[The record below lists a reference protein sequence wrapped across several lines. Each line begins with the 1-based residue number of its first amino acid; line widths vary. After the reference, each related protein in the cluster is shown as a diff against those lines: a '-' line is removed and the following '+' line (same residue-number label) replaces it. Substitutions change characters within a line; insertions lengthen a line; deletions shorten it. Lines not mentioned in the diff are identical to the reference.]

1 MLELQSGIAHILD
14 RHNPSSSPP
23 PPRQRAA
30 TLSRHSPSVLD
41 TASSLHSFTK
51 SSFGTTANISA
62 TSTPIVPKM
71 ASQEAPTSRLRVCII
86 GAGLGGLTLAQLL
99 MSSPGIKVTCY
110 ERSATLDDRLTGY
123 RVMLSGSTLTTL
135 KGKLWN
141 EVWAHIALSIGEQPE
156 GGQRLEFFKGSGES
170 LFNWD
175 SEGMRDQ
182 FSVSRWQLRNG
193 LLHRSEPFLK
203 TGKMFV
209 RYEELPRGGVKV
221 FFSDGSTDECDLLV
235 GADGWNS
242 RVKRQLLPYATVKN
256 TDMCVVYFKLPLT
269 PRTLQALNH
278 SSGAQMVSRH
288 TPYPNPRPSTT
299 KQ

>member
-1 MLELQSGIAHILD
+1 MLASQPSVPNVLH
-14 RHNPSSSPP
+14 RRNPNTSSPQSR
-23 PPRQRAA
+23 PRAP
-30 TLSRHSPSVLD
+30 TTSRLP
-41 TASSLHSFTK
+41 TFLHTRSD
-51 SSFGTTANISA
+51 SGSFGTTSTISS
-62 TSTPIVPKM
+62 STHSLPTM
-71 ASQEAPTSRLRVCII
+71 ARIEEPTTPLRVCII

-99 MSSPGIKVTCY
+99 MSSPSIKVTCY

-156 GGQRLEFFKGSGES
+156 GGQRYEFFKGSGES
-170 LFNWD
+170 LFKWD

-193 LLHRSEPFLK
+193 LLHRSEPFLQ

-209 RYEELPRGGVKV
+209 RYEELARGGVRV
-221 FFSDGSTDECDLLV
+221 FFSDGSTTECDLLV

-242 RVKRQLLPYATVKN
+242 RVKRQLVPYATVKN

-278 SSGAQMVSRH
+278 SSGAHMVS
-288 TPYPNPRPSTT
+288 
-299 KQ
+299 

>member
-1 MLELQSGIAHILD
+1 MLELQPALAHVLD
-14 RHNPSSSPP
+14 RHNPSSSQS
-23 PPRQRAA
+23 RRRAP
-30 TLSRHSPSVLD
+30 TNPHRLPSFLD
-41 TASSLHSFTK
+41 TASTLHTRSD
-51 SSFGTTANISA
+51 SSSYGTTSTISSSS
-62 TSTPIVPKM
+62 TSFPTM
-71 ASQEAPTSRLRVCII
+71 APLEPPAERLRVCII

-156 GGQRLEFFKGSGES
+156 GGQRLDFFKGNGDS
-170 LFNWD
+170 LFTWD
-175 SEGMRDQ
+175 SDGMKDQ

-193 LLHRSEPFLK
+193 LLHRSEPFLQ
-203 TGKMFV
+203 TGKMFI
-209 RYEELPRGGVKV
+209 RYEEMPKGGARV
-221 FFSDGSTDECDLLV
+221 FFSDGSIDECDLLV

-278 SSGAQMVSRH
+278 SSGAQMVSR
-288 TPYPNPRPSTT
+288 
-299 KQ
+299 